1 MPSEKTW
8 SAVAIKLLKGP
19 LYKKREKKEVWDTLL
34 TYKSSL
40 DEYFAVLGL
49 RVFLETI
56 DGYAFLEEIG
66 ESLERGME
74 EEETEGETVVGT
86 KLPHLVKK
94 TPLSYSQSMLCVLL
108 RYEIEKYETSQ
119 SEADSAIMRKSEIAG
134 LYRSFTKDKADE
146 VKQMKTL
153 DSTLR
158 TFCRLTFLF
167 ASSDALSESEINDDA
182 EFELSPILKAKIDTV
197 FMKELLSKMKG
208 ESRRSDDG
216 DMLREDSVI

>member
-19 LYKKREKKEVWDTLL
+19 LYKKKEKKEVWDTLL
-34 TYKSSL
+34 TYKASL

-74 EEETEGETVVGT
+74 EEETEGETATVT

-119 SEADSAIMRKSEIAG
+119 SESDSAIMRKSEIAG

-167 ASSDALSESEINDDA
+167 ASPDALSESEINDDA
-182 EFELSPILKAKIDTV
+182 EFELSPILKAKIDTA

-208 ESRRSDDG
+208 ESRESEDG
-216 DMLREDSVI
+216 DMLREDGEI

>member
-19 LYKKREKKEVWDTLL
+19 LYKKKEKKEVWDTLL
-34 TYKSSL
+34 TYKASL

-56 DGYAFLEEIG
+56 DGYAFLEETG

-74 EEETEGETVVGT
+74 EEETEGETATVT

-108 RYEIEKYETSQ
+108 RYEIEKYETSL
-119 SEADSAIMRKSEIAG
+119 SESDSAIMRKSEIAG

-182 EFELSPILKAKIDTV
+182 EFELSPILKAKIDTA

-208 ESRRSDDG
+208 ESRESEDG
-216 DMLREDSVI
+216 DMLREDGEI

>member
-19 LYKKREKKEVWDTLL
+19 LYKKKEKKEVWDTLL
-34 TYKSSL
+34 TYKASL

-56 DGYAFLEEIG
+56 DGYAFLEETG

-74 EEETEGETVVGT
+74 EEETEGETATVT

-108 RYEIEKYETSQ
+108 RYEIEKYETSL
-119 SEADSAIMRKSEIAG
+119 SESDSAIMRKSEIAG

-182 EFELSPILKAKIDTV
+182 EFELSPILKAKIDTA

-208 ESRRSDDG
+208 ESRESEDG
-216 DMLREDSVI
+216 DMFREDGEI

>member
-19 LYKKREKKEVWDTLL
+19 LYKKKEKKEVWDTLL
-34 TYKSSL
+34 TYKASL

-74 EEETEGETVVGT
+74 EEETEGETATVT

-119 SEADSAIMRKSEIAG
+119 SESDSAIMRKSEIAG

-182 EFELSPILKAKIDTV
+182 EFELSPILKAKIDTA

-208 ESRRSDDG
+208 ESRESEDG
-216 DMLREDSVI
+216 DMFREDGEI